1 MPRHRQGSV
10 RLRGT
15 LTTGTTTRTASDL
28 ADQANVFCGY
38 CRNKMTTQFS
48 DPPVPCS
55 SNADCAGLS
64 GFTSCGQRTAGA
76 FTPSDVARRIVVSGT
91 RVAAFDEPALSK
103 RLILAG
109 VFCVP
114 PGSSLSADL
123 AADLPGPA
131 AISLPASVAPHP
143 PPLTSQVR

>member
-1 MPRHRQGSV
+1 MQKTPARTGECVRTVPLSSPAGTPCTTILRATSLDVKAPAVLCPQLVKPGS
-10 RLRGT
+10 
-15 LTTGTTTRTASDL
+15 A
-28 ADQANVFCGY
+28 AQ
-38 CRNKMTTQFS
+38 
-48 DPPVPCS
+48 
-55 SNADCAGLS
+55 
-64 GFTSCGQRTAGA
+64 
-76 FTPSDVARRIVVSGT
+76 
-91 RVAAFDEPALSK
+91 AAFDEPALSK

-131 AISLPASVAPHP
+131 AISLPASVAPHT